1 MNQKH
6 FALILSGCGHLDGA
20 EITEATA
27 LNIALSKAGIAVSF
41 YAPDRL
47 QADTINHLNGEI
59 EGDERNIMQ
68 EAARIARG
76 KISPI
81 SKLDLNK
88 IDGVALAGGFGVIK
102 NFTNFLDKGE
112 DAILSADIGEK
123 LKSAIEM
130 KKPIIAICAAPMAI
144 AIALKELNIK
154 DASITFGQAQNAGAF
169 LPALEKWGIKH
180 IETATTDAHYDA
192 QYQIITGGAYMDG
205 DATPYE
211 IFQGALK
218 AIEIYQKS
226 TK

>member
-1 MNQKH
+1 MSQKH

-112 DAILSADIGEK
+112 DATLSADIGEK

-169 LPALEKWGIKH
+169 LPALEKWSIKH

>member
-1 MNQKH
+1 MSQKH

-27 LNIALSKAGIAVSF
+27 LNIALSKARIAVSF

-211 IFQGALK
+211 IFQGTLK

>member
-1 MNQKH
+1 MSQKH

-112 DAILSADIGEK
+112 DATLSADIGEK
-123 LKSAIEM
+123 LKGAIEM

-169 LPALEKWGIKH
+169 LPALEKWDIKH

-205 DATPYE
+205 NATPYE

>member
-1 MNQKH
+1 MSQKH

-112 DAILSADIGEK
+112 DATLSADIGEK
-123 LKSAIEM
+123 LKDAIEM

-169 LPALEKWGIKH
+169 LPALEKWDIKH

-205 DATPYE
+205 NATPYE

>member
-154 DASITFGQAQNAGAF
+154 DASITFGQAQNAGSF

-211 IFQGALK
+211 IFQGTLK

>member
-102 NFTNFLDKGE
+102 SFTNFLDKGE

>member
-1 MNQKH
+1 MSQKH

-112 DAILSADIGEK
+112 DATLSADIGEK